1 MRLELAQE
9 PTAQPEPEI
18 TAMDRDG
25 AKIVRE
31 ILRSQLTPVLEKHGL
46 TLDIGN
52 ATFDGD
58 SVTFTKL
65 RIAVTGALSET
76 EKALAV
82 YADRYGLDTT
92 RIADVDDMQVSLVGY
107 KVRARKRPFII
118 QDLQTSRQYVITFK
132 RAMELF
138 ENRLHSWEDSIDEK
152 GSKHDETR

>member
-1 MRLELAQE
+1 MRLELDQK
-9 PTAQPEPEI
+9 PTEQSEQQI

-46 TLDIGN
+46 TLTTGN

-58 SVTFTKL
+58 SITFTKL
-65 RIAVTGALSET
+65 RIAVKGALSET

-82 YADRYGLDTT
+82 YAHRYGLDTT
-92 RIADVDDMQVSLVGY
+92 RIADVEDMQVSLVGY

-152 GSKHDETR
+152 GPEHDEAR